1 MLLGTAGDE
10 ALLLKKPKTSA
21 PREPPSGRY
30 RRLLRFL
37 QCKVKKKAKSALPSG
52 NGGPVPRPD
61 HGHFAGLQTSL

>member
-30 RRLLRFL
+30 TRLLRFL
-37 QCKVKKKAKSALPSG
+37 QRKVKGKANKRRIA
-52 NGGPVPRPD
+52 
-61 HGHFAGLQTSL
+61 